1 MVRLSRR
8 GLVLGAGASLVA
20 APFVALLGRRASAD
34 NGSGP
39 KRLVIFFHPNG
50 TIHDHWRPTGTE
62 TAFDFP
68 AGSILEPLAAHKS
81 DVLIVDGVDFV
92 NQSNHD
98 GGMAAM
104 LTGSGRADSPSGG
117 ASVDQ
122 YIAATLGGT
131 SRFPSLEFG
140 VQTSAWGGNVQTRMS
155 YSAAGVFV
163 PPDDDPVS
171 VYQRMFGSVLGDSTA
186 AAKLLARRKSV
197 LDVVRG
203 DIGDLRKRV
212 GYEEQTKLDAHLDA
226 LRRVETGLAGTVG
239 CATPKAPATTN
250 PYDNPSFPALGKSQ
264 MDLLVTALACGMTR
278 VASIQW
284 THTVSPLVMSW
295 LGLTDGHHSLS
306 HSDDGNTAGVASY
319 VEAER
324 WYTQQFVYFIEQ
336 LKATPEPDGSGTL
349 FDTTL
354 VVWCK
359 ELGDGRLHDCL
370 AVPFVLTSGGIFRV
384 GRYLKLDHA
393 PHQKLWV
400 SVCQAMGLTNPTFG
414 DPSYGTGPLEGLV

>member
-8 GLVLGAGASLVA
+8 GLVLGTGACLVA
-20 APFVALLGRRASAD
+20 APFVALLGRGARAD
-34 NGSGP
+34 TGSGP

-50 TIHDHWRPTGTE
+50 TIHQHWRPTGTE

-68 AGSILEPLAAHKS
+68 AGSILEPLGAHKN
-81 DVLIVDGVDFV
+81 DLLILDGIDFV
-92 NQSNHD
+92 NQSNHE

-104 LTGSGRADSPSGG
+104 LTGSGRADSPSKG

-122 YIAATLGGT
+122 FIAAQIGGT
-131 SRFPSLEFG
+131 TRFSSLEFG

-155 YSAAGVFV
+155 YSAAGAFV

-171 VYQRMFGSVLGDSTA
+171 VYQRMFGALLGDQTA

-203 DIGDLRKRV
+203 DIRDLSQRV
-212 GYEEQTKLDAHLDA
+212 GAEERAKLEAHLDA
-226 LRRVETGLAGTVG
+226 LRRVETGLSGTLG
-239 CATPKAPATTN
+239 CAAPAAPSITN
-250 PYDNPSFPALGKSQ
+250 PYDNPGFPAIGKAQ

-284 THTVSPLVMSW
+284 THTVAPTVFSW
-295 LGLTDGHHSLS
+295 LSLTDGHHSLS
-306 HSDDGNTAGVASY
+306 HSDDANTSGVDAY
-319 VEAER
+319 VKAER
-324 WYTQQFVYFIEQ
+324 WYTEQFVYFIEQ

-359 ELGDGRLHDCL
+359 ELGDGRLHDCVS
-370 AVPFVLTSGGIFRV
+370 VPFVMNSGGVFRV
-384 GRYLKLDHA
+384 GRYADFGGA

-414 DPSYGTGPLEGLV
+414 DPSYGSGPLEGLV